1 MGVGLISWSISR
13 TILHALF
20 GLYAGFYLAGSAHAT
35 DHPPRTPFVTEIAP
49 DVFMRDLDGIYGSN
63 QVFIIFDDYVVVFD
77 PGRVPHARDL
87 LTEIRARTEKPIRFV
102 VVSHVHPDHA
112 AGAAIFQPLGAEI
125 VAAEKSR
132 NSFENWGRK
141 DFEKKLETQ
150 PDIYAGLTYALPTKY
165 VEDFW
170 ALDDGAHR
178 LELHFYGPGHTSGDL
193 VGWLPEHRVL
203 LAGDLST
210 NGQHNLA
217 SANVASWI
225 TVLERLQAL
234 KPLIVVPG
242 HRSIAGPEILEKSH
256 RYLVELKTQVQ
267 DMVTQGLEFPQVM
280 EAVDIPFYTAWSGVA
295 VRDEPDN
302 VERVFVQ
309 VGGGMDSDGVGFE
322 TAEFAGMTVGSLLL
336 AAFGWR
342 MRGYR
347 LREPEPKRH
356 PVPTPKGPM
365 P

>member
-1 MGVGLISWSISR
+1 MGVGLISWPVRGAIAR
-13 TILHALF
+13 ALF
-20 GLYAGFYLAGSAHAT
+20 ALSAGFCLAGSANGIYI
-35 DHPPRTPFVTEIAP
+35 PPRTPFVTEIAP
-49 DVFMRDLDGIYGSN
+49 DVYMRDLDGIYGSN
-63 QVFIIFDDYVVVFD
+63 QVFIIFDEYVVVFD

-87 LTEIRARTEKPIRFV
+87 LAEIRARTEKPVRYVI
-102 VVSHVHPDHA
+102 VSHVHPDHA

-141 DFEKKLETQ
+141 DFEKKIEAQ
-150 PDIYAGLTYALPTKY
+150 PNIYAGLTYALPTKY

-170 ALDDGAHR
+170 ALDDGVHR
-178 LELHFYGPGHTSGDL
+178 LELHFFGPGHTSGDL
-193 VGWLPEHRVL
+193 VGWLPEHRIL

-225 TVLERLQAL
+225 TVLERLQEL
-234 KPLIVVPG
+234 EPLIVVPG

-256 RYLVELKTQVQ
+256 RYLVELKVQVQ
-267 DMVTQGLEFPQVM
+267 DMVTQGLGYQQVL

-295 VRDEPDN
+295 VRDEPVN

-309 VGGGMDSDGVGFE
+309 VGGDMDNDGVGFE
-322 TAEFAGMTVGSLLL
+322 TAAFAGMTVGGLLL
-336 AAFGWR
+336 AALGWR
-342 MRGYR
+342 MRAYR
-347 LREPEPKRH
+347 FREPMSGKPAA
-356 PVPTPKGPM
+356 PDPKGPI